1 MRSLEDDTDLQG
13 SLGHIS
19 IWRRARVPT
28 EARLALPS
36 VGYGFIYQ
44 ASVARVKVELR
55 DSEGDFKVDKVEV
68 RPGMYEL
75 VREFRLDE
83 ARVRLQNL
91 FWNNEPVTL
100 ILPTMQGGDKK
111 YVGGNSW
118 TLGLKLSKAACWL
131 PNSRSHVS
139 RSSSKY
145 MLSLSLSFAVSINGK
160 FMNLSDSRGGNAA

>member
-1 MRSLEDDTDLQG
+1 MCVVILRTRFTKKANFGEETPSSRE
-13 SLGHIS
+13 H
-19 IWRRARVPT
+19 RRHA
-28 EARLALPS
+28 
-36 VGYGFIYQ
+36 
-44 ASVARVKVELR
+44 VKHC
-55 DSEGDFKVDKVEV
+55 
-68 RPGMYEL
+68 MYEL

-111 YVGGNSW
+111 YVGGDSW